1 MQMEFLKQLDA
12 FRPECEQEEKDL
24 ALLRRCL
31 ATEQGLF
38 TRDNPV
44 IHMTASAWVLNPA
57 RDKVLLCYHK
67 LYDSWAWLGGHADG
81 ETDLLQTALREVR
94 EESGLTRVRALSE
107 EIFSIESL
115 TVDGHVKRG
124 QYVSSHL
131 HLNAT
136 YLLEADDT
144 EPLVVKPDENAGLK
158 WFLLED
164 ALSAPREKWM
174 VERVYS
180 KLNRKIEG
188 FLRE

>member
-1 MQMEFLKQLDA
+1 MDLLRQLDA

-24 ALLRRCL
+24 TLLRRCL
-31 ATEQGLF
+31 ATESDLF
-38 TRDNPV
+38 TRDNPI

-94 EESGLTRVRALSE
+94 EESGLSSVRALSE
-107 EIFSIESL
+107 EIYSIESL

-131 HLNAT
+131 HMNVT
-136 YLLEADDT
+136 FLLEADDS
-144 EPLVVKPDENAGLK
+144 EPLVVKPDENTGLK
-158 WFLLED
+158 WFLLDE

-174 VERVYS
+174 VERVYK

>member
-1 MQMEFLKQLDA
+1 MPMEFIKQLDL
-12 FRPECEQEEKDL
+12 FRPECEQEERDL
-24 ALLRRCL
+24 TLLRRCL

-44 IHMTASAWVLNPA
+44 IHMTASAWVLNPT

-94 EESGLTRVRALSE
+94 EESGLSSVRALSE

-158 WFLLED
+158 WFLLDE

-174 VERVYS
+174 VERVYR
-180 KLNRKIEG
+180 KLNRKIDS